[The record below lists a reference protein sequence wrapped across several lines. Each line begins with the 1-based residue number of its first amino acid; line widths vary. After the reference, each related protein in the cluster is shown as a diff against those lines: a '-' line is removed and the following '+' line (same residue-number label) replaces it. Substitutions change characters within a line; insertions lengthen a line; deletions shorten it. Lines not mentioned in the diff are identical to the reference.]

1 MFQIY
6 RFLYISKKTHSK
18 HEIFARDVSLADSL
32 AQRITNL
39 GIFNLR
45 RAKIGF
51 CKKVYSK
58 IPPYELEQEQISLIE
73 SWEEKR
79 IHYIPLS

>member
-6 RFLYISKKTHSK
+6 RFLYISRKTHSK
-18 HEIFARDVSLADSL
+18 HEIFARNVSLADSL

-45 RAKIGF
+45 RARIGF
-51 CKKVYSK
+51 CKKVYGNV
-58 IPPYELEQEQISLIE
+58 PPYELEQEQIALIE
-73 SWEEKR
+73 TWEEKKK
-79 IHYIPLS
+79 